1 MISAIIFQ
9 QKLAEDDCKMKKE
22 IGSIF
27 PLSDEILKQ
36 AESEQIEYSDDRV
49 YYSLCREALYD
60 IATDLKGSNKKVL
73 IPAYTCQTVITP
85 FEEAGWQCEYYSIDK
100 NLRIVSSSLFEAV
113 EKYHPSLVVVHPYFG
128 KDLNDEEIELLQE
141 INRKG
146 IEIILDLTQCIFT
159 KKKYSFASYIVGSY
173 RKWFPIPDG
182 GFLKCNTKKKSI
194 FQPERENSQ
203 FTEKEIDAMYLR
215 DQYFCNGEK
224 RTKDISIRLSKEAD
238 HIAECNVIPH
248 RMSQIAYNL
257 LQKEDVEEN
266 QNRRRC
272 NYSFLFHEIRDNYQ
286 VRKVCRD
293 LNEVT
298 TAPLYFTIYVQ
309 DRSFLQRL
317 LAQDAI
323 YAPVLWPVEDK
334 RVLINDEVKYI
345 YDHLLAIPCD
355 QRYETNDMKRVIA
368 IINSY

>member
-1 MISAIIFQ
+1 
-9 QKLAEDDCKMKKE
+9 MKKE

-27 PLSDEILKQ
+27 PLSDKVLKQ
-36 AESEQIEYSDDRV
+36 ADSEQIGFSDDRLF
-49 YYSLCREALYD
+49 YSLCREALYD
-60 IATDLKGSNKKVL
+60 IGKALGNSNKKVL
-73 IPAYTCQTVITP
+73 IPAYTCQIVITP

-100 NLRIVSSSLFEAV
+100 NLRIVSHSLLEAV
-113 EKYHPSLVVVHPYFG
+113 EKYRPSLVVVHPYFG
-128 KDLNDEEIELLQE
+128 MDLNDEEIEILVGLKG
-141 INRKG
+141 KG
-146 IEIILDLTQCIFT
+146 IEIVLDLTQCIFSNID
-159 KKKYSFASYIVGSY
+159 YSFASYVVGSY

-182 GFLKCNTKKKSI
+182 GFLKCNTNNVSI
-194 FQPERENSQ
+194 FQPKRENSQ
-203 FTEKEIDAMYLR
+203 FTEKEIAAMYLR
-215 DQYFCNGEK
+215 GHYFCNGEK

-257 LQKEDVEEN
+257 LQKEDLEEN
-266 QNRRRC
+266 QNKRKY
-272 NYSFLFHEIRDNYQ
+272 NYSFLFHNVRENYK
-286 VRKVCRD
+286 VRKVCQD

-309 DRSFLQRL
+309 DRSLLQRL

-323 YAPVLWPVEDK
+323 YAPVLWSVEDK
-334 RVLINDEVKYI
+334 RVLINDEVRYI

-355 QRYETNDMKRVIA
+355 QRYDTNEMKRVIA